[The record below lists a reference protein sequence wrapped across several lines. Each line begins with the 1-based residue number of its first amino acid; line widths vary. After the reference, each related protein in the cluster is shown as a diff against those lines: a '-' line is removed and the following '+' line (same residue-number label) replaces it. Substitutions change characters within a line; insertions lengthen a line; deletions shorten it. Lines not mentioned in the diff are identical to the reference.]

1 METTYNY
8 WIWGA
13 TVLKATQEIANHI
26 QESDEIHIVTHIDA
40 DGITAGA
47 IAKSTL
53 EGIRLE
59 HSIEFVQ
66 RIDEPLLEKLRNQN
80 KTTWFTDM
88 GSGMISHLSGLDC
101 IITDHHIP
109 QKALPLTSSRKGLY
123 HLNPHLHGIDGT
135 REISGAGVTYLVAR
149 AVNKKNR
156 NLAHLAIVGAM
167 GDGQDSRAGY
177 LEGVNQDILQDGKVE
192 GSVEW
197 HQDIRYFGRSTR
209 PVCHLLQFADDPRL
223 PYLSGNRSACISFLS
238 MLDIPLK
245 EKNKWRRWSDLT
257 HGEKRRIIS
266 HLIQLLIS
274 KGFGYHQ
281 ARRIIGEVYVL
292 IQEEEGTSLRD
303 AKEYATLL
311 NSTGR
316 YEKARV
322 GLHIC
327 LGDREK
333 YLQEAKNL
341 LMSHRRHLAKGLQLV
356 KREIVEQEYIQFF
369 YGGSKIKETIV
380 GSITGMIV
388 RSEQVRKDLPLIGLV
403 DTDEG
408 DIKVS
413 ARASRHLLTQ
423 GVNLS
428 QALRKA
434 ASVLGG
440 QGGGHDIAAGATI
453 PRGTE
458 QEFLGLAEQEIKNQL
473 TS

>member
-1 METTYNY
+1 
-8 WIWGA
+8 
-13 TVLKATQEIANHI
+13 VLKATQEIANHI
-26 QESDEIHIVTHIDA
+26 QDTDEIHIVTHIDA

-53 EGIRLE
+53 ERIGIE

-80 KTTWFTDM
+80 KTTWFMDM
-88 GSGMISHLSGLDC
+88 GSGMISQLSGLDY
-101 IITDHHIP
+101 IITDHHLP
-109 QKALPLTSSRKGLY
+109 QKTLPSQSSLQESY

-135 REISGAGVTYLVAR
+135 REISGAGVTYLVSR
-149 AVNKKNR
+149 ALDKKNR
-156 NLAHLAIVGAM
+156 DLAHLAIVGAM
-167 GDGQDSRAGY
+167 GDGQDSQAGY
-177 LEGVNQDILQDGKVE
+177 LEGFNRDILQDGKTK
-192 GSVEW
+192 GFMEW

-209 PVCHLLQFADDPRL
+209 PVCHLLQFADDPLL
-223 PYLSGNRSACISFLS
+223 PYLSGNQSACISFLT

-245 EKNKWRRWSDLT
+245 EQNKWRRWTDLT
-257 HGEKRRIIS
+257 KGEKRAIIS

-274 KGFGYHQ
+274 KGFGYYQ

-292 IQEEEGTSLRD
+292 VKEEQGTPLRD

-316 YEKARV
+316 YENAWV

-333 YLQEAKNL
+333 YLRQAKNL
-341 LMSHRRHLAKGLQLV
+341 LQSHRRHLAKGLHLME
-356 KREIVEQEYIQFF
+356 REIVEQEYIQFF
-369 YGGSKIKETIV
+369 HGGSKIKETIV
-380 GSITGMIV
+380 GSITGMFV
-388 RSEQVRKDLPLIGLV
+388 HSERVRKDLPLIGLV
-403 DTDEG
+403 DTDNGE
-408 DIKVS
+408 IKVS
-413 ARASRHLLTQ
+413 ARASRHLLIQ

-428 QALRKA
+428 QALGKA
-434 ASVLGG
+434 ASALGG

>member
-1 METTYNY
+1 MDL
-8 WIWGA
+8 GCK
-13 TVLKATQEIANHI
+13 VLKTIQKIANHI
-26 QESDEIHIVTHIDA
+26 QDTDEIHIVTHIDA

-53 EGIRLE
+53 ERAGLE

-80 KTTWFTDM
+80 KTIWFTDM
-88 GSGMISHLSGLDC
+88 GSGMLSQLTGLEYV
-101 IITDHHIP
+101 ITDHH
-109 QKALPLTSSRKGLY
+109 LPEKKGSSQSPTRESY
-123 HLNPHLHGIDGT
+123 HLNPHLYGIDGT
-135 REISGAGVTYLVAR
+135 REISGAGVTYLVTR
-149 AVNKKNR
+149 AIDKENR
-156 NLAHLAIVGAM
+156 DLAHLAIVGAM
-167 GDGQDSRAGY
+167 GDGQDSRVGC
-177 LEGVNQDILQDGKVE
+177 LEGFNREILQDGKTMGCVT
-192 GSVEW
+192 W
-197 HQDIRYFGRSTR
+197 NQDIRYFGRSTR
-209 PVCHLLQFADDPRL
+209 PVCHLLQFADDPLL

-238 MLDIPLK
+238 MLGIPLK
-245 EKNKWRRWSDLT
+245 DQTKWRRWIDLT
-257 HGEKRRIIS
+257 HDEKRIIVS
-266 HLIQLLIS
+266 RLIQLLIH
-274 KGFGYHQ
+274 KGFGYQQ

-292 IQEEEGTSLRD
+292 IQEDPGTPLRD

-316 YEKARV
+316 YEKAEV
-322 GLHIC
+322 GLYIC

-333 YLQEAKNL
+333 YLHQAKNL
-341 LMSHRRHLAKGLQLV
+341 LQSHRRHLAKGLQLME
-356 KREIVEQEYIQFF
+356 KEIVEQGYIQFF

-388 RSEQVRKDLPLIGLV
+388 RSERVRKDLPLIGLV
-403 DTDEG
+403 DTDNGE
-408 DIKVS
+408 IKVS

-428 QALRKA
+428 QALGKA
-434 ASVLGG
+434 ASALGG

-453 PRGTE
+453 PQGTE